1 MSVFGLPKEV
11 VVLKNKRI
19 KWRAGH
25 IPYGL
30 NFELDWTTLKR
41 YHKPTQIIVVYSY
54 NNPTKIKDQ
63 VIFAR
68 LNIYK

>member
-1 MSVFGLPKEV
+1 MYRLPKEV
-11 VVLKNKRI
+11 VILKNKRI
-19 KWRAGH
+19 KWRGGNF
-25 IPYGL
+25 PFGL

-41 YHKPTQIIVVYSY
+41 YHKATQNILVYSY

-63 VIFAR
+63 ELFTR